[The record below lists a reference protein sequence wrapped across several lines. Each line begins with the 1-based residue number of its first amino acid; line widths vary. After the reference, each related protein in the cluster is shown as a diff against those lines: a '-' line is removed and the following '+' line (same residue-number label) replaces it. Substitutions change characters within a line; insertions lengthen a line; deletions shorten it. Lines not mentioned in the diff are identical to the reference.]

1 MAVSLDR
8 SAFQLESR
16 SAEFR
21 GKSTDEKPVDGVPN
35 GSTFYEFD
43 TVKLYV
49 FDADEKNWVEQ

>member
-1 MAVSLDR
+1 MVTLDR
-8 SAFQLESR
+8 TAFQNESR

-21 GKSTDEKPVDGVPN
+21 GKSTDTKPIDGVPN

-49 FDADEKNWVEQ
+49 FDIETKNWIEQ